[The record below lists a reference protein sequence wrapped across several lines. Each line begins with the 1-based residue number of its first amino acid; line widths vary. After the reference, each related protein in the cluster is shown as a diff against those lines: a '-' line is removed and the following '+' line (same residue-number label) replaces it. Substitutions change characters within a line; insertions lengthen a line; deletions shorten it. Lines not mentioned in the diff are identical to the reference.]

1 MDMRC
6 FIIYTSVMMMAI
18 SLSLKTDDALVF
30 QPAEIFVSSRSVK
43 VGEMIRFKC
52 SVFEESDSSDQM
64 NMFLCRNG
72 VGVMMRLLG
81 RKGEYTFIIKN
92 VSELDSGN
100 YSCVYSLNRYNL
112 EEVKSS
118 GLNSIHV
125 QVTDISSTTT
135 TPAPPSTIRTKRR
148 TSENVKTSRKTS
160 VHAQVP
166 GNASVFQTAEIFVSS
181 RSVKVGE
188 MIRFKC
194 SVFEESDSSD
204 QMNMFLCRNGV
215 GVMMRLLGRKGEYT
229 FIIKNVSELDS
240 GNYSCVYSLN
250 RYNLEEVKSS
260 GLNSIH
266 VQVTGMTEE
275 KSDSQWWIN
284 LLRLFCSVG
293 VLLFMCL
300 IVVFDFYST
309 RPQRPVTLDS
319 A

>member
-1 MDMRC
+1 
-6 FIIYTSVMMMAI
+6 
-18 SLSLKTDDALVF
+18 DALVF

-125 QVTDISSTTT
+125 QVT
-135 TPAPPSTIRTKRR
+135 
-148 TSENVKTSRKTS
+148 
-160 VHAQVP
+160 

-229 FIIKNVSELDS
+229 FLIKNVSELDS

-266 VQVTGMTEE
+266 VQVT
-275 KSDSQWWIN
+275 DSQWWIN

-293 VLLFMCL
+293 VLLFTCM
-300 IVVFDFYST
+300 IVVFDVYST
-309 RPQRPVTLDS
+309 IRPG
-319 A
+319 